1 MRGLFN
7 DFKAFAIQGNLL
19 EIAVAFILGVAFA
32 AVVKSFVDDIVM
44 NVIAAIFGR
53 PDFSGL
59 TFAIGDGVIRYGS
72 FLNAVITFLLVA
84 LVLFFVVRA
93 VQHVRGPRSA
103 ARKDCPHCLTS
114 IPLDAAVCASCTRDV
129 APQSAP

>member
-1 MRGLFN
+1 MRGLLN

-44 NVIAAIFGR
+44 NVIAAIVGK
-53 PDFSGL
+53 PDFSSL
-59 TFAIGDGVIRYGS
+59 TFTIGDGVIRYGS
-72 FLNAVITFLLVA
+72 FLNAVITFLLVS

-93 VQHVRGPRSA
+93 FQHVRGPRTA
-103 ARKDCPHCLTS
+103 ARTECPHCLTS
-114 IPLDAAVCASCTRDV
+114 IPVDAAVCASCTRDV
-129 APQSAP
+129 APRIAT